1 MSITHPVHEVF
12 VKEDPHSLLGN
23 VLEKSRLPQA
33 PPIHSE
39 DEREGEQPCPD
50 RSRKYSEESEL
61 SSVDQDF
68 VSYGD
73 STGPLQTSKR
83 ERFQNSLSPS
93 PYSAEEDQAG
103 RSDAPKKRAPVQ
115 PSEKS
120 GWDAPEKRG
129 PAKPQVVN
137 AKSKVIIEN
146 PDLETHNDEDSGSST
161 EFDDDDDDDYSD
173 HGARRRLRD
182 LHSGNKY
189 KWTTEQDRILW
200 ETMLREMQS
209 AGVEHMSV
217 PLPVKKEL
225 AQSFGRKQKAISR
238 RWLLLSGRGTWNGLD
253 KTNAGPVLAKSALQE
268 EKRAPAS
275 CSRPLNP
282 EIPRQS
288 EGAVASEPQDEI
300 GSTRDYHAST
310 WSPQEIEILTTLTRG
325 LHRSADIDFKHIA
338 AQMPDPSRRT
348 VDACRRFWE
357 RRVRP
362 SQGTPRILRP
372 PFISDKGT
380 VRGHSSPAGAMS
392 TYFQWVMRQILSHHR
407 QRPDTWQSSVEE
419 THTLGQHLWLSQNFQ
434 KGQEDQENLGE
445 HSCPV

>member
-1 MSITHPVHEVF
+1 MTDTTSISHPVHEVF
-12 VKEDPHSLLGN
+12 VKDDPRSLLGKT
-23 VLEKSRLPQA
+23 LEKSRLPEA

-39 DEREGEQPCPD
+39 NENKGVRPCPD
-50 RSRKYSEESEL
+50 RSRNSSEESEL
-61 SSVDQDF
+61 SSIDEDS
-68 VSYGD
+68 VSYAD
-73 STGPLQTSKR
+73 STGPLQPSKR
-83 ERFQNSLSPS
+83 ERCRNSLSPS

-103 RSDAPKKRAPVQ
+103 SSDARKKRAPVQ

-120 GWDAPEKRG
+120 EWDVPEKRG
-129 PAKPQVVN
+129 PAKPQVVG
-137 AKSKVIIEN
+137 AKSKVVVEN
-146 PDLETHNDEDSGSST
+146 PDLETHDEKDSVSST
-161 EFDDDDDDDYSD
+161 EFDDDDDDNYSD
-173 HGARRRLRD
+173 HEARRGLRD

-217 PLPVKKEL
+217 PLPVKKGL
-225 AQSFGRKQKAISR
+225 ARSFGRKQRDISS
-238 RWLLLSGRGTWNGLD
+238 RWLLLSGRGTWNGLE

-268 EKRAPAS
+268 EERAPAS
-275 CSRPLNP
+275 YPRLLHP

-288 EGAVASEPQDEI
+288 EGPVASEPQDEI

-357 RRVRP
+357 RRVKSPRP
-362 SQGTPRILRP
+362 SQGTPPILRP

-380 VRGHSSPAGAMS
+380 DRGHSSPAGAMS
-392 TYFQWVMRQILSHHR
+392 TYWQWVMRQILSHHR
-407 QRPDTWQSSVEE
+407 QRPDTWQ
-419 THTLGQHLWLSQNFQ
+419 
-434 KGQEDQENLGE
+434 
-445 HSCPV
+445 